1 MTPNELNSTM
11 AIEVNE
17 KHASATE
24 DEIQETRNSTKSED
38 SGKIEDEQMT
48 TTAEACSDSPED
60 RPGKN
65 VEIEEGI
72 FSATK
77 SEPEYPTGIR
87 FVLLTISLMLGVYM
101 VALDTSIIC
110 KSLEPPQPRT
120 TVLTWDEQPQP
131 QASRHNSTQSPT

>member
-1 MTPNELNSTM
+1 MTLNELNSTM
-11 AIEVNE
+11 AIEVDE
-17 KHASATE
+17 KHSSTMD
-24 DEIQETRNSTKSED
+24 DEIQETRNSTKRED
-38 SGKIEDEQMT
+38 SGKIENKQMT
-48 TTAEACSDSPED
+48 TTAEACSDFPED
-60 RPGKN
+60 RPGEN

-110 KSLEPPQPRT
+110 KSLEPPQPQT
-120 TVLTWDEQPQP
+120 TVLT
-131 QASRHNSTQSPT
+131 